1 MAWIVA
7 PPAWPANSP
16 QTFCVVSRCAMQTV
30 MPDKPADTT
39 PSDGHFQFGLD
50 DATEDYKRLRD
61 TPKPDEVDKPSL

>member
-1 MAWIVA
+1 
-7 PPAWPANSP
+7 
-16 QTFCVVSRCAMQTV
+16 MQTV